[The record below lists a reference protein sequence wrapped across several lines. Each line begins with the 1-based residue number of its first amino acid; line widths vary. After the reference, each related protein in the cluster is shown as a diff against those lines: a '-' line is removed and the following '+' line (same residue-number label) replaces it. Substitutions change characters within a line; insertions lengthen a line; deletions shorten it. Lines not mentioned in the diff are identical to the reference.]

1 MCATTSLRSRSRDC
15 LIARCLK
22 CSNKEHSLVK
32 CGVRVACLAGQRDRR
47 DANKSEEIDF
57 RGTLVSHRRSGAPM
71 QFSFHTHTHTQKK
84 AQPGKTNKTFPGERA
99 CETEGRLYTC
109 QLTSKHGIRYNR
121 TTNTKKKASKLKQV
135 SICMNTGRSCSDCFL
150 RAALLSYCC
159 YACQALCPCMVQ

>member
-1 MCATTSLRSRSRDC
+1 MVYVSRVWPVSVTGGTQTSRRKLTF
-15 LIARCLK
+15 
-22 CSNKEHSLVK
+22 
-32 CGVRVACLAGQRDRR
+32 GVRLCRTGVQAHLCNFL
-47 DANKSEEIDF
+47 F
-57 RGTLVSHRRSGAPM
+57 
-71 QFSFHTHTHTQKK
+71 THTHTQKK